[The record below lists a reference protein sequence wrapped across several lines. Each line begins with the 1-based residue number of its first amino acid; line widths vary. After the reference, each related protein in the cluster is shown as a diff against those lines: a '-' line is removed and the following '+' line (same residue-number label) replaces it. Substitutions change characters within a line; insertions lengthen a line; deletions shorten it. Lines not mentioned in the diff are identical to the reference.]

1 MTACTLVIRHQKREK
16 TNSYISIQGNW
27 PSTLALWFVDSLT
40 VTECR
45 GGNQEDGVEV
55 QGACLGKDGVEQCE
69 RMGGTC
75 TVYTDGY
82 YVEVAVCCVIGN
94 S

>member
-1 MTACTLVIRHQKREK
+1 M
-16 TNSYISIQGNW
+16 
-27 PSTLALWFVDSLT
+27 
-40 VTECR
+40 
-45 GGNQEDGVEV
+45 EV
-55 QGACLGKDGVEQCE
+55 QGACLGKDGADQCE

-94 S
+94 IYRYFSAYKALISTPTVIFI